1 MMYEAVLSYLRQNS
15 NDFAMLILQHLM
27 ISGLSVGFAIL
38 IGFPIGIL
46 SSRSTRIYNTLSGFF
61 GLLRVIPSLA
71 ILVLIIPVFGVGV
84 VPATIALT
92 ILAIPP
98 IMINTAQGLRAIPDS
113 VVETATGMGMSEG
126 YMFARVKLPLA
137 MPLILTGIRTAS
149 VEVIASATLAS
160 YIGAG
165 GLGNIIFTGLGLYRI
180 DLLVLGGISVAAL
193 SLLMD
198 LLFLL
203 IENSVTRYQRN

>member
-1 MMYEAVLSYLRQNS
+1 MYEAILTYLRQNS
-15 NDFAMLILQHLM
+15 SDFTMSVLQHLK
-27 ISGLSVGFAIL
+27 ISGISVGFAIL
-38 IGFPIGIL
+38 IGFLIGIL
-46 SSRSTRIYNTLSGFF
+46 SSKSTRVYNALSGFF

-84 VPATIALT
+84 IPATIALT

-98 IMINTAQGLRAIPDS
+98 IMINTAHAIRGIPDS
-113 VVETATGMGMSEG
+113 VIETATGMGMSEG
-126 YMFARVKLPLA
+126 YMFVRVKFPLA
-137 MPLILTGIRTAS
+137 MPLILTGIRIAS

-165 GLGNIIFTGLGLYRI
+165 GLGDIIFTGLGLYRI
-180 DLLVLGGISVAAL
+180 DLLILGGISVAAL

-198 LLFLL
+198 LLFLVL
-203 IENSVTRYQRN
+203 ENFVTRYQRF